1 MEILVRRFNRNFDT
15 SNICYKIRKTAM
27 VEKLE
32 EIQIREFF
40 VVKIH
45 YGRRMTTSLLKI
57 FWTEVLTTSVQND
70 FGRSFSK
77 SKHISS
83 P

>member
-15 SNICYKIRKTAM
+15 SNICYKVRKTAM

-32 EIQIREFF
+32 KIVIREFF

-45 YGRRMTTSLLKI
+45 YGRRMTMSLLKI
-57 FWTEVLTTSVQND
+57 FWME
-70 FGRSFSK
+70 
-77 SKHISS
+77 
-83 P
+83 